1 MQWIIRTFS
10 AKVLSN
16 CSKSFQQ
23 NLSKDVNTRKEHI
36 YEFGDFCIDAVNHLL
51 LRRGRPVPLK
61 PKAFDTLLILIKN
74 RGQVIEKDEL
84 MELLWADTFVEEANL
99 SQNIYELRKALRESA
114 REPHYIENVPKRGYR
129 FVGEVRESLARSTGT
144 IEEESDG
151 AIKSLA
157 VLPFKPLLTSER
169 DEFLEMGIADTLITG
184 LSGIGQIIVRPISA
198 IRKYADPSQNPFT
211 AGRELKVDAVL
222 DGSVQKYGER
232 LRVNVRLLSV
242 RDESTLWA
250 DKFDENI
257 TDIFSLQDS
266 ISEKVA
272 AALSLRLTNE
282 GKQRLTKRHT
292 ENAEVH
298 QLFLKCRYYWHKWT
312 PESWQKS
319 IEYGS
324 QAISIDPTHAPS
336 YSWMGASYCT
346 LGIFGL
352 IPPKEAFSKAKELVE
367 KALSLDP
374 TLSEAHEVL
383 GAIKLFYEWD
393 LASVADSLKRAIELN
408 PSNATARDLYAL
420 YLTATG
426 QTDDAVPEVK
436 QALEVDPLSLI
447 INTDVGNILYFARRY
462 QQAAEQLQRTLDLDP
477 YFAHA
482 RYALGFVYLQE
493 ERFDEAIA
501 EINKAIAF
509 SGRDAASSAE
519 LGFAYAVAGRC
530 KEARGV
536 LAALEK
542 HSKLG
547 YVDPY
552 HMALIHIGL
561 KDKNQAFEWLGKA
574 YSERSR
580 EIIFL
585 KANPICDPIRSDPRF
600 MGLLQRAGLVL

>member
-1 MQWIIRTFS
+1 MFS

-16 CSKSFQQ
+16 CSKSSQQ
-23 NLSKDVNTRKEHI
+23 NLSKGVNTRNEYI
-36 YEFGDFCIDAVNHLL
+36 YEFGDFCVDAVNHLL

-61 PKAFDTLLILIKN
+61 PKAFDTLLILVKN
-74 RGQVIEKDEL
+74 RGRVIEKDEL

-99 SQNIYELRKALRESA
+99 SQNIYELRKALGESA
-114 REPHYIENVPKRGYR
+114 REPYYIENVPKRGYR
-129 FVGEVRESLARSTGT
+129 FVGEVKESVVAKHADKV
-144 IEEESDG
+144 EEDSDKT
-151 AIKSLA
+151 IKSLA
-157 VLPFKPLLTSER
+157 VLPFKPLITEER
-169 DEFLEMGIADTLITG
+169 DEFLEIGIADTLITG

-198 IRKYADPSQNPFT
+198 IRKYADSSQDPLA
-211 AGRELKVDAVL
+211 AGREMKVDAVL
-222 DGSVQKYGER
+222 EGSIQKSGDR

-242 RDESTLWA
+242 RDESTIWA
-250 DKFDENI
+250 DKFDENF
-257 TDIFSLQDS
+257 TDIFTLQDS

-272 AALSLRLTNE
+272 AALSLKLTSEGRL
-282 GKQRLTKRHT
+282 RLTKRHT

-324 QAISIDPTHAPS
+324 QAVSLDPTHAPS

-346 LGIFGL
+346 LGIFG
-352 IPPKEAFSKAKELVE
+352 IVSPKKAFTKAKELVE

-420 YLTATG
+420 YLTAIG
-426 QTDDAVPEVK
+426 QTDAAVSEVK

-447 INTDVGNILYFARRY
+447 INTDVGYILYFARRY
-462 QQAAEQLQRTLDLDP
+462 RQAAEQLQKTLELDP

-482 RYALGFVYLQE
+482 RYALSFVYLQE
-493 ERFDEAIA
+493 ELFDEAIE
-501 EINKAIAF
+501 EINKAVTF

-519 LGFAYAVAGRC
+519 LGYAYAVAGRSS
-530 KEARGV
+530 EARKV
-536 LAALEK
+536 LSELEK
-542 HSKLG
+542 QSKHG

-552 HMALIHIGL
+552 HIALVYIGL
-561 KDKNQAFEWLGKA
+561 DDKNHAFKWLDKA

-580 EIIFL
+580 EVIYL
-585 KANPICDPIRSDPRF
+585 KANPVCDPLRSDPRYADLLRRV
-600 MGLLQRAGLVL
+600 GLP

>member
-1 MQWIIRTFS
+1 
-10 AKVLSN
+10 
-16 CSKSFQQ
+16 
-23 NLSKDVNTRKEHI
+23 
-36 YEFGDFCIDAVNHLL
+36 
-51 LRRGRPVPLK
+51 
-61 PKAFDTLLILIKN
+61 
-74 RGQVIEKDEL
+74 
-84 MELLWADTFVEEANL
+84 
-99 SQNIYELRKALRESA
+99 
-114 REPHYIENVPKRGYR
+114 
-129 FVGEVRESLARSTGT
+129 
-144 IEEESDG
+144 
-151 AIKSLA
+151 
-157 VLPFKPLLTSER
+157 
-169 DEFLEMGIADTLITG
+169 
-184 LSGIGQIIVRPISA
+184 
-198 IRKYADPSQNPFT
+198 
-211 AGRELKVDAVL
+211 VDAVL
-222 DGSVQKYGER
+222 AGSVQKYGER

-250 DKFDENI
+250 DKFDENF
-257 TDIFSLQDS
+257 TDIFTLQDS
-266 ISEKVA
+266 ISEKVV
-272 AALSLRLTNE
+272 AALSLKLTNE

-292 ENAEVH
+292 ENPKVH

-312 PESWQKS
+312 PEGWQKS

-324 QAISIDPTHAPS
+324 QAISLDPTHAPS
-336 YSWMGASYCT
+336 YSWVGASYCT
-346 LGIFGL
+346 LGIFGIL
-352 IPPKEAFSKAKELVE
+352 PPKEAFSKAREFVE

-462 QQAAEQLQRTLDLDP
+462 RQAAEQLQRTLDLDP

-501 EINKAIAF
+501 EINKAVAF

-530 KEARGV
+530 KERESAGCIRK
-536 LAALEK
+536 AL
-542 HSKLG
+542 
-547 YVDPY
+547 
-552 HMALIHIGL
+552 
-561 KDKNQAFEWLGKA
+561 
-574 YSERSR
+574 
-580 EIIFL
+580 
-585 KANPICDPIRSDPRF
+585 
-600 MGLLQRAGLVL
+600 